1 MEYMQAGVEGSLNQ
15 RWSLDSSILGEQKC
29 QGDELG
35 FIRCILEGFPHWWW
49 CSKVTWKP
57 GGLKRWSNQ
66 IVDVDL
72 DRLEIGRRR
81 ARMQVMYL
89 GW

>member
-1 MEYMQAGVEGSLNQ
+1 M
-15 RWSLDSSILGEQKC
+15 
-29 QGDELG
+29 
-35 FIRCILEGFPHWWW
+35 
-49 CSKVTWKP
+49 TWKP

-81 ARMQVMYL
+81 ARMQVMFIARMAIL
-89 GW
+89 DLHGSDD

>member
-1 MEYMQAGVEGSLNQ
+1 MVVLKGDLEARWVE
-15 RWSLDSSILGEQKC
+15 EMV
-29 QGDELG
+29 
-35 FIRCILEGFPHWWW
+35 H
-49 CSKVTWKP
+49 
-57 GGLKRWSNQ
+57 NQ